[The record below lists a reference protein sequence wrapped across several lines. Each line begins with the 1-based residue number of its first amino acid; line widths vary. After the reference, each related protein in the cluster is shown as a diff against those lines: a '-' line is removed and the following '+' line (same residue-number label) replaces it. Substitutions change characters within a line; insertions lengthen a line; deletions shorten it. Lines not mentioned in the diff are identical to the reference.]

1 MNKSDIEFETV
12 NDGSFISPQNLF
24 TTPQKRLC
32 IDNVTNNNVSE
43 MQDLLRFTDTHTYLS
58 PLTKELHNSLE
69 KAKQKSSIV
78 YTATNLRSVRKNVI
92 ESIDHIL
99 NHDLVLVNPKIAQ
112 YVNVLE
118 RQIQSIK
125 EEFTKEITSIVGQQ
139 IGNDNEVTYASF
151 NNKEKEILD
160 KRFKGYG
167 G

>member
-1 MNKSDIEFETV
+1 MCT
-12 NDGSFISPQNLF
+12 
-24 TTPQKRLC
+24 
-32 IDNVTNNNVSE
+32 DNVTNNNVSQ
-43 MQDLLRFTDTHTYLS
+43 MHNLLRFTDTHTFLS
-58 PLTKELHNSLE
+58 PSTKELHNSLE

-78 YTATNLRSVRKNVI
+78 YTSTNLRTVRKNVI

-112 YVNVLE
+112 YVNVIE

-125 EEFTKEITSIVGQQ
+125 EDFTKEIKSIVGQH

-151 NNKEKEILD
+151 NNKEKEIVD
-160 KRFKGYG
+160 KQFKGYG